1 MPSLP
6 RVNARQVLAALK
18 RAGFVER
25 RSTGGHRVLRHPL
38 TGRIAVVP
46 VHAGDLRPGTLASI
60 LDQAGLAVDE
70 FLELL
75 R

>member
-6 RVNARQVLAALK
+6 DVNARQVLAALK
-18 RAGFVER
+18 RAGYLER
-25 RSTGGHRVLRHPL
+25 RSTGGHRILRHPDG
-38 TGRIAVVP
+38 GRIAVVP
-46 VHAGDLRPGTLASI
+46 VHTGDLRPGTLASI
-60 LDQAGLAVDE
+60 LDQAGLSVEE